1 MKNKNEI
8 VLSDRKRELLLS
20 SVENYIETALPI
32 TSEKVQSNHFQ
43 LLSSA
48 TLRNELSA
56 LEEMGYLKQLH
67 TSSGRIPTTK
77 AYRYYVDA
85 IMNSSA
91 ITSKN
96 LKKVEDKF
104 KQRSAFLIEVID
116 DLAKNVSDIIELP
129 TYVKLSGYDEL
140 TIVAINL
147 IKLITGQ
154 GLVLIQTNAG
164 IINNTIRLDSTITE
178 ENCKDASKFLTTNL
192 ANKKI
197 SEILE
202 NSDYYTKLFKSQI
215 TYFEQLFMSLTEM
228 LREYSKHT
236 SFVKGNT
243 TKLLNQPEYKDINSA
258 KKFLTLVENEE
269 KIKNIIENIDNSSES
284 ELVFSIGEENNN
296 EEFSDYSIIKANY
309 SLANGINAEIG
320 VLGPE
325 RMDYAKI
332 ASALKYITDEINKS
346 NKGKP
351 KTKKEKGK
359 NE

>member
-104 KQRSAFLIEVID
+104 KQRSAFLMEVID

-164 IINNTIRLDSTITE
+164 IINNTIRLDGTITE

-192 ANKKI
+192 ANKKQI
-197 SEILE
+197 ANMGKILCNSYIEEGICPCIKHLPAVQTVFPAYITIIGKSMSPLSEI
-202 NSDYYTKLFKSQI
+202 F
-215 TYFEQLFMSLTEM
+215 F
-228 LREYSKHT
+228 
-236 SFVKGNT
+236 SF
-243 TKLLNQPEYKDINSA
+243 
-258 KKFLTLVENEE
+258 F
-269 KIKNIIENIDNSSES
+269 
-284 ELVFSIGEENNN
+284 
-296 EEFSDYSIIKANY
+296 
-309 SLANGINAEIG
+309 
-320 VLGPE
+320 
-325 RMDYAKI
+325 
-332 ASALKYITDEINKS
+332 
-346 NKGKP
+346 
-351 KTKKEKGK
+351 
-359 NE
+359 